1 MAAPRILAID
11 IGTGTQDVLV
21 FEGGTLVENSVQL
34 IMPSPTM
41 IAAERVKRATAD
53 RAPLLLTGVT
63 MGGGPVAWAVEAHLK
78 AGLEVSATPD
88 AARTFDDDLARVEAM
103 GIRVVAEADG
113 PAGGARRRIE
123 LRDLYLG
130 EVIEALAAFGV
141 SPDFDVIAIA
151 VFDHGAA
158 PPGYSD
164 RRFRFDYL
172 KEQVDRGAG
181 LEAFGFLAGAIPERM
196 TRMKAVTAGGTGTG
210 RPPLFVMDTG
220 PAAVLGAL
228 DDQRVRAAKRA
239 LLVNV
244 GNFHTLAFLLDGRR
258 IRGLFEHHTGELR
271 REELERYLAQLADG
285 TIRNEE
291 VFKDM
296 GHGALEPGATGW
308 TPDLLAVTGPRRGML
323 QDSALRPY
331 FAVPHGDMMLA
342 GCFGLLRAL
351 AHHLPDLRMPI
362 EAVLGEP
369 DS

>member
-53 RAPLLLTGVT
+53 RVPLLLTGVT

-78 AGLEVSATPD
+78 AGLEVWATPD
-88 AARTFDDDLARVEAM
+88 AARTFDDDLGRVAAM
-103 GIRVVAEADG
+103 GIQVVAGTDG

-130 EVIEALAAFGV
+130 EVVQALQGFGV
-141 SPDFDVIAIA
+141 AADFDAIAVA

-172 KEQVDRGAG
+172 KAQVDRGAG
-181 LEAFGFLAGAIPERM
+181 LEAFGFLRGAIPERM
-196 TRMKAVTAGGTGTG
+196 TRMQAVTAGVTATG
-210 RPPLFVMDTG
+210 RPVFVMDTG
-220 PAAVLGAL
+220 PASVLGAL
-228 DDQRVRAAKRA
+228 DDPRVRAAQRA

-258 IRGLFEHHTGELR
+258 IRGLFEHHTGELS

-291 VFKDM
+291 VFDDM
-296 GHGALEPGATGW
+296 GHGALEPGPTGGQ
-308 TPDLLAVTGPRRGML
+308 PDLLAVTGPRRGLL
-323 QDSALRPY
+323 QDSALGPY

-342 GCFGLLRAL
+342 GCFGLVRAL
-351 AHHLPDLRMPI
+351 AHHLPELRMPI
-362 EAVLGEP
+362 EAVLGEA
-369 DS
+369 SS